1 MKNFLRKIA
10 RERDAVTLVEYGL
23 LVGVLGLSIV
33 FGLNAFTNQLYR
45 LWHIVDTTRPRR
57 PIPIKCILGFPA

>member
-45 LWHIVDTTRPRR
+45 LWQIVDTHTT
-57 PIPIKCILGFPA
+57 AAANSH